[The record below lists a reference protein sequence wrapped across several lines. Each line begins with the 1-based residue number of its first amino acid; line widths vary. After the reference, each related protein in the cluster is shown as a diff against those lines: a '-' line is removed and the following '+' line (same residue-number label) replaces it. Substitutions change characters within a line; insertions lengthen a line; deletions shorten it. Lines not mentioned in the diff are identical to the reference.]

1 MRKSRKISSA
11 TRASPSRTGTPQAS
25 QLILKDL
32 LPALWVDEHKATG
45 SKLLLLRL
53 RNCSADKAALP
64 PFKMS
69 TSLLKTSFALTRKK
83 DFLSFLTS
91 RAQGSAVGKA
101 EPWGKAHLMQHLQQR
116 EDRTGW
122 PGMWENQDPCTC
134 NTFVSLQREEK
145 CVFPRALCNL
155 AAQYH

>member
-11 TRASPSRTGTPQAS
+11 TGASPSRTGTPQAS

-32 LPALWVDEHKATG
+32 LPALWVDAAEATG

-83 DFLSFLTS
+83 DFFVFSYFKS
-91 RAQGSAVGKA
+91 SGVSC
-101 EPWGKAHLMQHLQQR
+101 R
-116 EDRTGW
+116 E
-122 PGMWENQDPCTC
+122 
-134 NTFVSLQREEK
+134 S
-145 CVFPRALCNL
+145 
-155 AAQYH
+155 